1 MGDKRGWIKLQVQ
14 TKDYGSRMRLKHAP
28 GLSDK
33 LGSKQLHPTP
43 DSTREQVPSPLRG
56 RLSAG
61 RRDIRIDNM
70 RH

>member
-1 MGDKRGWIKLQVQ
+1 MDILAKLWATTEVGLNYKVQ

-56 RLSAG
+56 RRSA
-61 RRDIRIDNM
+61 
-70 RH
+70 

>member
-1 MGDKRGWIKLQVQ
+1 MDIFAKLWATTEVGLNYKVQ

-56 RLSAG
+56 RRSA
-61 RRDIRIDNM
+61 
-70 RH
+70 